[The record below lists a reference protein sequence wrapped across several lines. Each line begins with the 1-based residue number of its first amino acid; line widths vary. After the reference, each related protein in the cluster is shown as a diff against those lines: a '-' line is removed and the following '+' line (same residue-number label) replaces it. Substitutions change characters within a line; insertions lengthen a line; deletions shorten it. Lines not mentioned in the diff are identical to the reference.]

1 MVNGVYLMQK
11 VRIFLLLMGL
21 CWFSGQGAFLYA
33 QEEQEENA
41 GVYAQEKQK
50 ENAEEEGEEEDFPDG
65 DISIETDWDGYMT
78 ELYSR
83 GDQTFTI
90 SVGVIFPTVFH
101 DKKLAKI
108 THNFFP
114 VGGAGSLAYTHFL
127 NAHFFLGGEIGVN
140 FNYTLGEN
148 TIFIVP
154 IGIRTGWQ
162 FVFRRFEFPLT
173 LAIGIAP
180 ERYLNFNYMGM
191 FIKLGASGFFRF
203 SPEWSFGLNT
213 DWNWYPQWPQEDK
226 KRAPDKDIYANIIG
240 VTFAA
245 RYHF

>member
-1 MVNGVYLMQK
+1 MQK
-11 VRIFLLLMGL
+11 VRVFLLLMGL

-33 QEEQEENA
+33 QEEE
-41 GVYAQEKQK
+41 
-50 ENAEEEGEEEDFPDG
+50 AEETENDDEDSSER

-90 SVGVIFPTVFH
+90 SAGVIFPVLFH
-101 DKKLAKI
+101 DSEPKKI
-108 THNFFP
+108 DHHWFP

-127 NAHFFLGGEIGVN
+127 NSHFFLGLEVGVN
-140 FNYTLGEN
+140 FSRTLGKN
-148 TIFIVP
+148 TIFIIP
-154 IGIRTGWQ
+154 IGARVGWQ
-162 FVFRRFEFPLT
+162 FLLRRFEFPIS

-180 ERYLNFNYMGM
+180 ERFLNNSYTGM

-203 SPEWSFGLNT
+203 NPDWSFGLNA
-213 DWNWYPQWPQEDK
+213 DWNWYPQWPK
-226 KRAPDKDIYANIIG
+226 KNETLLPIKDIYANIVG
-240 VTFAA
+240 VTLAA